1 MTGSGQ
7 GNVGR
12 DLEFQSRV
20 AAMTEEL
27 SQADSLFRPAKF
39 WELVNESNNNFL
51 DRDGF
56 ANFKRTING
65 NYFNWVPHSFN
76 DNQIRNLFLWWA
88 RNPNPTP
95 LMLEMP
101 ADGYFRLWS
110 GHSEVL
116 ESEERRSVYKFFVGL
131 LWAFA
136 ASNDPKKLTGQLSEP
151 ALGNPLPI
159 TLQGRLISQD
169 LANSIREFYVSNAAI
184 ETVSRPTI
192 AELGAGYGRLGYV
205 FAAARP
211 CRYLIFDI
219 PPALAV
225 SERYLSIVYPDK
237 RVFRFRHFDTFDEV
251 QSEIDNCDFGFF
263 TSSQLALFPS
273 AYFDLAISIS
283 ALHEMYLQQVTNYLR
298 LFSRKTKN
306 GIYLKNW
313 KTAKNPWNDT
323 VIDDSAYNP
332 GGDWQVSVNREDLV
346 QNLFMEKLFVRKGAG
361 NSISAKTPVNI
372 PISYRFGY

>member
-1 MTGSGQ
+1 MTGSGHD
-7 GNVGR
+7 NVSR
-12 DLEFQSRV
+12 DLELQSRV
-20 AAMTEEL
+20 AAMMQEL
-27 SQADSLFRPAKF
+27 SKADSLFRPARF

-56 ANFKRTING
+56 MNFKRTING

-76 DNQIRNLFLWWA
+76 DNQLRNLFLRWA
-88 RNPNPTP
+88 RNPDPIP

-116 ESEERRSVYKFFVGL
+116 QSEERRGVYKFFVGL
-131 LWAFA
+131 LWSFA
-136 ASNDPKKLTGQLSEP
+136 ASNDAKKLTARLSEP
-151 ALGNPLPI
+151 DLGNPLPI

-169 LANSIREFYVSNAAI
+169 LANSIREFYVANTAI
-184 ETVSRPTI
+184 EAVSRPTV

-205 FAAARP
+205 FAAAHP

-225 SERYLSIVYPDK
+225 SERYLSAVYPDK
-237 RVFRFRHFDTFDEV
+237 RLFRFRHFDTFEEV

-263 TSSQLALFPS
+263 TSNQLVLFPN

-283 ALHEMYLQQVTNYLR
+283 ALHEMYIPQISNYLTLLNR
-298 LFSRKTKN
+298 TTKA

-313 KTAKNPWNDT
+313 KIAKNPWNDT
-323 VIDDSAYNP
+323 IIDDAAYNP
-332 GGDWQVSVNREDLV
+332 GAEWGAAINREDSV
-346 QNLFMEKLFVRKGAG
+346 QNLFMEKLFLRKGTEGATL
-361 NSISAKTPVNI
+361 AKNAANFPT
-372 PISYRFGY
+372 SYRFGH